1 MASILVFLMFWEMEL
16 SYIFPKQVF
25 IIFQEIE
32 IFSFGLKFFPEK
44 DCLYFFLK
52 DNFKKLSYIFSKRS
66 FSYILGNE
74 TF

>member
-1 MASILVFLMFWEMEL
+1 MFWELEL

-32 IFSFGLKFFPEK
+32 ISSFGLKLFPEK

-52 DNFKKLSYIFSKRS
+52 DHFKKLSYIFSKRS